1 MFFVNVSIDS
11 DFLMEDLIIL
21 SFVLKKKK
29 ENNFVCINVFL
40 IDKKDEGFI
49 IIYSLVG
56 VMMMIIVNVL
66 CSIYVFVVFII
77 FIRFFIRYKV
87 IKFVLVVL

>member
-1 MFFVNVSIDS
+1 MV
-11 DFLMEDLIIL
+11 ER
-21 SFVLKKKK
+21 KK

-49 IIYSLVG
+49 IIFSLVG